1 MTYDNFKQALIAIKK
16 GSDSIWIDS
25 IWIGNPGPYNNEDAR
40 YKMGYALSFLPVEYC
55 ERLLV
60 DPDIVNILEEEA

>member
-1 MTYDNFKQALIAIKK
+1 MTYDNFKQTLIAIKK
-16 GSDSIWIDS
+16 GSDSIWIGDQ
-25 IWIGNPGPYNNEDAR
+25 GPYNNEDAR
-40 YKMGYALSFLPVEYC
+40 IKMGYALSFLSQEYC